1 MPGTQLQEDE
11 AHTKMLTLSQGCY
24 RVHRCHGF
32 SSVSTGPV
40 DTGGKEGRQGKP
52 HTDSSPAGRALA
64 EMSRTVLCEQTTQE
78 YRLQR
83 KPGGC
88 ELHTSCKNGTAIA
101 VRQRISLASPTYK
114 VVGCVPPKFKIAILN
129 MLLK

>member
-64 EMSRTVLCEQTTQE
+64 EMSRTVLCDQTTQE

-83 KPGGC
+83 KPGDVNCIPAVKMGQQ
-88 ELHTSCKNGTAIA
+88 LLSDRGIA
-101 VRQRISLASPTYK
+101 
-114 VVGCVPPKFKIAILN
+114 
-129 MLLK
+129 